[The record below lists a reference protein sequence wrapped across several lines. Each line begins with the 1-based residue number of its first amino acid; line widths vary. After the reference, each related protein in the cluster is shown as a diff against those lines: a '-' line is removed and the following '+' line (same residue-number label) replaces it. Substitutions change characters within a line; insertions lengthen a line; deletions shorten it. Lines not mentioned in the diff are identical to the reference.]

1 MKNIYEQVVE
11 KWVSKVT
18 TIQKS
23 GHPICP
29 YAKIA
34 RYCVFEYEDYLSMS
48 VKANNFDSKNF
59 DLYICFPT
67 DQLMTVEKA
76 EYIDV

>member
-1 MKNIYEQVVE
+1 MQ
-11 KWVSKVT
+11 
-18 TIQKS
+18 
-23 GHPICP
+23 
-29 YAKIA
+29 
-34 RYCVFEYEDYLSMS
+34 

-76 EYIDV
+76 EYIEANLNKISKTLSF